1 MAFDRPLQAV
11 GVYLGLLQRLY
22 VEGDV
27 RAVLSAY
34 GYHGAG
40 TDHCA
45 AAYRDAR
52 ENNGAGADGCSL
64 FNVRPKEPV
73 GVSFASRKLVV
84 AESGVRTYEDI
95 IIDP

>member
-1 MAFDRPLQAV
+1 MAFSSNRFSARRL
-11 GVYLGLLQRLY
+11 GVTHDGRRIADDNCVCRY
-22 VEGDV
+22 VASD
-27 RAVLSAY
+27 
-34 GYHGAG
+34 HGAG